1 MAQQLI
7 FTSTPQGLEPGR
19 TGYCTVARHKDLRH
33 RLVRELERLSVYD
46 FGQQVGGNR
55 VEISIFRKITLG
67 SEEFYVLSKICDAGL
82 DYTNRTNYLAHHLI
96 LDGFEIATCP
106 SPAEIF
112 LNWNG
117 WKNKWEEGAR
127 FLTPGEEITLTDY
140 KSSGLIPCKNWL
152 SFTND
157 PGNAAS
163 LVSPGLVT
171 PIVLENSPAKSEHLL
186 QLFAES
192 SALLKLS
199 LDAWDYSFTTFLQ
212 GNDDIKSFA
221 WLGIEGQ
228 PAGERLKQGGLRNY
242 IDLRNWTS
250 SSISDEV
257 DPALAHV
264 ARKGPTATP
273 TKRVKSGT
281 SSNTRSPLSQKQVEQ
296 IKGANSGYLSATPS
310 GSTVKAHEASAK
322 KEKKKRPWL
331 LQLAVISTAL
341 CLLGSLI
348 VGLAYNLG
356 DWFKKGELVLKE
368 ENVDVT
374 KAEEGNSLSNTATV
388 APGAFAQFDQV
399 EYLKIAQKHPYLRW
413 ISLDVGSDEPLK
425 ININDDQFDRF
436 EEILEKTQEGDEL
449 KVVLTKSDG
458 EVIFDELSTAPLP
471 ADRGRA
477 QKISFDEEETI
488 AISEE
493 GGLVSFVVGDE
504 TFSYD
509 LRRAQGNEANRI
521 RKLNKLLQSGQKT
534 PLTLRLE
541 GSRVVHIEPFEL
553 PNDKSIDDSNL
564 AKTSMQRGNPMVLE
578 QVKGKGSAYFQPDQK
593 RILLPVNGT
602 SRKAYIFKESESAK
616 IKDLFDFL
624 EKGKEG
630 IDLNIRLSEDGEEIT
645 FLDFELPKEKT
656 SSPVEDIILS
666 PNSLLSEKKFLFW
679 IPGVES
685 NGKWRIDDSK
695 KSLVYNDSEAADI
708 LLSIFRDLAENSTT
722 PVVWMT
728 DYKKGTLFTPNQF
741 EEESL
746 VEEFSYEYKL
756 SQHPLDP
763 VKIANISFKSGKSY
777 SFDFEITEGKSI
789 EISYGSNHAWNS
801 LNNGKLIRF
810 PLASSVGGCIDLFL
824 LSHQHANLSDLS
836 ELGQDYD
843 LTRKALSISSDSLRE
858 GMFQFLSEGEN
869 ELYFTYSVL
878 PDSPHAAKVF
888 FKEPIWRD
896 FIDSK
901 TMKLAGLPTALIQL
915 NASSPFDANVKLDL
929 DYFSGLSEE
938 FLAQRKMCEDKLNQL
953 GSAFPNPE
961 VYKNLISYGSEY
973 PEFLTYKAGSSYD
986 SYAYHL
992 PLLQIQKSFYSWD
1005 EVRFKNLKGELDL
1018 AYNNIGLLADPT
1030 LFSSYWSKLGNEVE
1044 KYISDS
1050 IRKDFN
1056 YKEDKAR
1063 NDVTL
1068 LFDFLTL
1075 ILRTEKALGVE
1086 EGEFLKNLQTIRA
1099 NLASPST
1106 EKALGSLNKEIL
1118 ALSNSNPKLKE
1129 FFDLYIERYREQ
1141 QRQLIPPTNLT
1152 FSSLNLAI
1160 STISDLGK
1168 NVIYKKKESEIRQN
1182 QFWVQNFSSFNQDIL
1197 ANQEEVIRSLPLD
1210 SAERINRVLSEIPW
1224 TLAVYKKSSNGQLV
1238 KQSDFLR
1245 LAPPSKF

>member
-46 FGQQVGGNR
+46 FGQQVGGTR

-67 SEEFYVLSKICDAGL
+67 SEEFYVLTKICDAGL

-117 WKNKWEEGAR
+117 WKSKWEEDAR

-157 PGNAAS
+157 PGNAAT
-163 LVSPGLVT
+163 LVSPGLVP

-212 GNDDIKSFA
+212 GNDDTKSFA
-221 WLGIEGQ
+221 WVGIEGQ

-250 SSISDEV
+250 SSIADEV
-257 DPALAHV
+257 DPGLAHV
-264 ARKGPTATP
+264 ARKGPNAAP
-273 TKRVKSGT
+273 TKRVKNAT

-296 IKGANSGYLSATPS
+296 IKGANSGYLSTAPS
-310 GSTVKAHEASAK
+310 GSTVMAQEASTK

-341 CLLGSLI
+341 CLLGALI

-356 DWFKKGELVLKE
+356 DWFKKDDPPVNVAIGEVE
-368 ENVDVT
+368 EQEVGDKFSN
-374 KAEEGNSLSNTATV
+374 ENSV
-388 APGAFAQFDQV
+388 VPGAFAQLDQI
-399 EYLKIAQKHPYLRW
+399 EYLKIAKKHPYLRW
-413 ISLDVGSDEPLK
+413 ISVDVGTNEPFK
-425 ININDDQFDRF
+425 VNINDDEYDRF
-436 EEILEKTQEGDEL
+436 EETLEKSQEGDEL
-449 KVVLTKSDG
+449 KVVLTEREG
-458 EVIFDELSTAPLP
+458 EIIFDELSIAPAP
-471 ADRGRA
+471 EDRGRA
-477 QKISFDEEETI
+477 QQISFDGEETI

-493 GGLVSFVVGDE
+493 GDQVSFVVGDK

-521 RKLNKLLQSGQKT
+521 RMLNKLLQSGQKT

-553 PNDKSIDDSNL
+553 PDDKKIDDSNL
-564 AKTSMQRGNPMVLE
+564 AKISKQRGKPMVLE
-578 QVKGKGSAYFQPDQK
+578 QVKGKGSAYFEPEQM
-593 RILLPVNGT
+593 RIQLPVNGT
-602 SRKAYIFKESESAK
+602 SRKAYTFKEDESAK
-616 IKDLFDFL
+616 MKDLFDLL
-624 EKGKEG
+624 EKGEEG

-645 FLDFELPKEKT
+645 FLDFELPEEKM
-656 SSPVEDIILS
+656 SPSVEELILS
-666 PNSLLSEKKFLFW
+666 PSSLQSEKKFLFW
-679 IPGVES
+679 IPGVEK

-695 KSLVYNDSEAADI
+695 KSFIYNDSETADI
-708 LLSIFRDLAENSTT
+708 LLSLFRELAKNSTN

-728 DYKKGTLFTPNQF
+728 DYSKGTLFTNNQF
-741 EEESL
+741 EQESL

-789 EISYGSNHAWNS
+789 EISYGTNHAWNS

-810 PLASSVGGCIDLFL
+810 PLLSSAGGCIDLFL
-824 LSHQHANLSDLS
+824 LSHQHANLDELS
-836 ELGQDYD
+836 EVGQDYD
-843 LTRKALSISSDSLRE
+843 LTRKALSVSGELLRE
-858 GMFQFLSEGEN
+858 DKFQFLSEGEN
-869 ELYFTYSVL
+869 KLHLTYSVL
-878 PDSPHAAKVF
+878 PNSPHASKVF
-888 FKEPIWRD
+888 FKDPVWRD
-896 FIDSK
+896 FIDPR
-901 TMKLAGLPTALIQL
+901 TMKLAGLPTALVQL
-915 NASSPFDANVKLDL
+915 NPSRPLDAQVELDL
-929 DYFSGLSEE
+929 DYFRGISED
-938 FLAQRKMCEDKLNQL
+938 FLAERQRCEEKLSQL

-961 VYKNLISYGSEY
+961 VYKNLVTYGSEY
-973 PEFLTYKAGSSYD
+973 PNLLTFQPGTSFSSFTYQ
-986 SYAYHL
+986 L
-992 PLLQIQKSFYSWD
+992 PLLLIQKSFYSWD
-1005 EVRFKNLKGELDL
+1005 EVRFNNLKGELDL
-1018 AYNNIGLLADPT
+1018 AYNNAELLSDPA
-1030 LFSSYWSKLGNEVE
+1030 LFSLYWTKLGEVVE
-1044 KYISDS
+1044 QYISDS
-1050 IRKDFN
+1050 IQKDFN
-1056 YKEDKAR
+1056 YKADKALK
-1063 NDVTL
+1063 DMKL

-1075 ILRTEKALGVE
+1075 ILRTERTLGIN
-1086 EGEFLKNLQTIRA
+1086 EGGLLKNLQGIRA
-1099 NLASPST
+1099 NLASPSV
-1106 EKALGSLNKEIL
+1106 ENALGSINKETLGLSSPQLIEALNRYYKNYQDQQRKLTPPTKLTFETLSL
-1118 ALSNSNPKLKE
+1118 AL
-1129 FFDLYIERYREQ
+1129 
-1141 QRQLIPPTNLT
+1141 
-1152 FSSLNLAI
+1152 

-1168 NVIYKKKESEIRQN
+1168 NVIYKEKEPEVNQY
-1182 QFWVQNFSSFNQDIL
+1182 QFWVENFGAINQEIL
-1197 ANQEEVIRSLPLD
+1197 ATQEDIINALPLD
-1210 SAERINRVLSEIPW
+1210 SAERIKRIIAEIPW
-1224 TLAVYKKSSNGQLV
+1224 TLAVYKRTSNGQYV

>member
-46 FGQQVGGNR
+46 FGQQAGGTR
-55 VEISIFRKITLG
+55 VAISIFRKIILG
-67 SEEFYVLSKICDAGL
+67 SEEFYVLTKICDAGL

-117 WKNKWEEGAR
+117 WKSKWEEDAR
-127 FLTPGEEITLTDY
+127 YLTPGEEITLTDY

-157 PGNAAS
+157 PGNAAT
-163 LVSPGLVT
+163 LVSPGLVP

-221 WLGIEGQ
+221 WVGIEGQ

-250 SSISDEV
+250 SSIADEV

-264 ARKGPTATP
+264 ARKGPNVAP
-273 TKRVKSGT
+273 TKRVKNAT

-296 IKGANSGYLSATPS
+296 IKGANSGYLSTAPS
-310 GSTVKAHEASAK
+310 GSTVKAQEASTK

-341 CLLGSLI
+341 CLLGALI

-356 DWFKKGELVLKE
+356 DWFKKE
-368 ENVDVT
+368 EPPVNQVNSVVQEQD
-374 KAEEGNSLSNTATV
+374 EGDNLSTVNSV
-388 APGAFAQFDQV
+388 VPGAFAQLDQI

-413 ISLDVGSDEPLK
+413 VSVDVGTDEPFQ

-436 EEILEKTQEGDEL
+436 EETLEKSQEGDEL
-449 KVVLTKSDG
+449 KVVLTEREG
-458 EVIFDELSTAPLP
+458 EIVFDELSMAPAP
-471 ADRGRA
+471 EDRGRA
-477 QKISFDEEETI
+477 QQISFNEEETI

-493 GGLVSFVVGDE
+493 GDQVSFVVGDE

-509 LRRAQGNEANRI
+509 LRRAQGNEANRL

-553 PNDKSIDDSNL
+553 PDDKKIDDSNL
-564 AKTSMQRGNPMVLE
+564 ANTAKQRGKPMVLE
-578 QVKGKGSAYFQPDQK
+578 QIKGKGSAYFEPEQM
-593 RILLPVNGT
+593 RIQLPVNGT
-602 SRKAYIFKESESAK
+602 SRKAYTFKEDESAK
-616 IKDLFDFL
+616 MKDLFDFL
-624 EKGKEG
+624 EKGEEG

-645 FLDFELPKEKT
+645 FLDFEFPEEKIRP
-656 SSPVEDIILS
+656 SAEELILS
-666 PNSLLSEKKFLFW
+666 PSSLLSEKKFLFW
-679 IPGVES
+679 IPGVEN
-685 NGKWRIDDSK
+685 NGKWRIDNSK
-695 KSLVYNDSEAADI
+695 KSFVYNDSETADI
-708 LLSIFRDLAENSTT
+708 LLSLFRELAKKSTN
-722 PVVWMT
+722 PVAWMT
-728 DYKKGTLFTPNQF
+728 DYQKGSLFTNNQF
-741 EEESL
+741 EKESL

-763 VKIANISFKSGKSY
+763 VKIANISFKSGQSY

-801 LNNGKLIRF
+801 LNNGKLIRL
-810 PLASSVGGCIDLFL
+810 PLLSSAGGCIDLFL
-824 LSHQHANLSDLS
+824 LSHQHANLTDLS
-836 ELGQDYD
+836 EVGQDYD
-843 LTRKALSISSDSLRE
+843 LTRKALSVSDELLRD

-869 ELYFTYSVL
+869 KLHLTYSVL
-878 PDSPHAAKVF
+878 PNSPHASKVF
-888 FKEPIWRD
+888 FNEPVWRD
-896 FIDSK
+896 FIDST
-901 TMKLAGLPTALIQL
+901 TMKLAGLPTALVQL
-915 NASSPFDANVKLDL
+915 NPSRPLDAQVELDL
-929 DYFSGLSEE
+929 DYFRGISEDFLTERQRCEEKLS
-938 FLAQRKMCEDKLNQL
+938 QL

-961 VYKNLISYGSEY
+961 VYKNLVTYGSEY
-973 PEFLTYKAGSSYD
+973 PNLLTFQPGTPFSSFAYK
-986 SYAYHL
+986 L
-992 PLLQIQKSFYSWD
+992 PLLLIQQSFYSWD
-1005 EVRFKNLKGELDL
+1005 EVRFNNLKGELDL
-1018 AYNNIGLLADPT
+1018 AYNNAELLSDPA
-1030 LFSSYWSKLGNEVE
+1030 LFSLYWTQLGEVVDQ
-1044 KYISDS
+1044 YISDS
-1050 IRKDFN
+1050 IQKDFN
-1056 YKEDKAR
+1056 YKADKALK
-1063 NDVTL
+1063 DMKL

-1075 ILRTEKALGVE
+1075 ILRTERTLGIN
-1086 EGEFLKNLQTIRA
+1086 EGELLKNLQGIRSK
-1099 NLASPST
+1099 LASPSV
-1106 EKALGSLNKEIL
+1106 ENPLGSINKEIRG
-1118 ALSNSNPKLKE
+1118 LSNPQLKE
-1129 FFDLYIERYREQ
+1129 AFDLYYKNYQNQ
-1141 QRQLIPPTNLT
+1141 QRELIPPTKLT
-1152 FSSLNLAI
+1152 FETLGLAL

-1168 NVIYKKKESEIRQN
+1168 NIIYKEKESEIRQY
-1182 QFWVQNFSSFNQDIL
+1182 QFWVQNFASINQEIL
-1197 ANQEEVIRSLPLD
+1197 AKQEDIINSLPLD
-1210 SAERINRVLSEIPW
+1210 SAERIKRIISEIPW
-1224 TLAVYKKSSNGQLV
+1224 TLAVYKRTSNGQYV